1 MKEGLLSEKGKP
13 NEKTPADWFSKYKEF
28 THYGQQSG
36 PTPVSGAGDTSSP
49 LIQPAPSSSVQ
60 SKSSGSGESVPSK
73 KAKEEVESKKEE
85 SSSSD
90 SSSDDSSDDE

>member
-13 NEKTPADWFSKYKEF
+13 NEKTPTDWFSKYKEF

-36 PTPVSGAGDTSSP
+36 PNPVSGAGDTS
-49 LIQPAPSSSVQ
+49 LIQPAPSSSVVQ

-73 KAKEEVESKKEE
+73 KAKEEVKSKKEE